1 MKNDDYF
8 FFHWKYTGLGKTTKF
23 LREILLILNILGA
36 VNKMSKVLA
45 ISKITQSNQ
54 LTLFKEVRE
63 KLKVKADDKIV
74 FFEDSNGRIYIQK
87 Q

>member
-1 MKNDDYF
+1 MEIYGALN
-8 FFHWKYTGLGKTTKF
+8 TTKF

-63 KLKVKADDKIV
+63 KLGVKANDKIV
-74 FFEDSNGRIYIQK
+74 FFEDSDGRIYIQK